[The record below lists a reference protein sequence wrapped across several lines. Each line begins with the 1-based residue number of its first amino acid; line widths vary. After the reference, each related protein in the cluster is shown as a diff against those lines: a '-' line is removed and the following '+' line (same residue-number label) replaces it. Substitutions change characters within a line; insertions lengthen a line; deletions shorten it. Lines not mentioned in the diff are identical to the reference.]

1 MSELALTDQIARH
14 ISKGRRKGDED
25 DGTPGVVNSSAFMP
39 RRDFPP
45 GMGLEEYLSIFLVDC
60 FAGNLEQKLATVTA
74 AMKARLRGFDS
85 ERSRIGV
92 LFVQAVHEAA
102 ILKPKR
108 LSVRIVDPE
117 KDPSYAGIYGM
128 DLEDEIIAQE
138 LARLV
143 LLFKPRTEASDQFR

>member
-1 MSELALTDQIARH
+1 VSELSVTDQIARH

-25 DGTPGVVNSSAFMP
+25 DGTPGVVNSIAFMP
-39 RRDFPP
+39 RPDWPP
-45 GMGLEEYLSIFLVDC
+45 SMGLEEYLSVIRVDH
-60 FAGNLEQKLATVTA
+60 FAGNLEQKLAAVTTV
-74 AMKARLRGFDS
+74 MKARLGGFDS

-102 ILKPKR
+102 MLKPKQ
-108 LSVRIVDPE
+108 LSVRIVNPE
-117 KDPSYAGIYGM
+117 KDASYAGIFGM

-143 LLFKPRTEASDQFR
+143 LLFKPRNRSF